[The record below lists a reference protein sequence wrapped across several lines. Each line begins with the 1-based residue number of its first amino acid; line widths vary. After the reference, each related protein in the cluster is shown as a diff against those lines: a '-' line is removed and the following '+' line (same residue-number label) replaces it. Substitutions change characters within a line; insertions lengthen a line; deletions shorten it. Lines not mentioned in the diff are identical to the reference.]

1 MVEDLAHVFF
11 HCPFAVQTWQVAGL
25 WHTVMTEI
33 QQSISAEA
41 AIFSLLQTLHN
52 ELQQRFAAVLW
63 SLWKHRNNKLW
74 QNENETAAQVIFR
87 AQNLMEGWVSVN
99 TTSTH
104 SSVSHGSRADQHR
117 QSVQA
122 NACVWQKPQQ
132 GRFKCNIDAAF
143 SSVWNRNGIG
153 VCLRDDNGTYVLAQT
168 RRFPTQLA
176 VDVGEAM
183 GLFHAIQWLTDMK
196 FDNVDFV
203 TDSKVTAEAF
213 NSPRNDVMEF
223 GT

>member
-1 MVEDLAHVFF
+1 MIDTDVKQWNSNLIHQLFSNAQAADILNTPLVLHIPADNLIWKGEKNGIYSVKSAYRLCVQELIDVSHLRRPGNWNVIWNLKAPPKIQNFLWHVCRGCLPTRAQLQSKGVECPVNCVSCNAMVEDLAHVFF

-87 AQNLMEGWVSVN
+87 A
-99 TTSTH
+99 
-104 SSVSHGSRADQHR
+104 
-117 QSVQA
+117 
-122 NACVWQKPQQ
+122 
-132 GRFKCNIDAAF
+132 
-143 SSVWNRNGIG
+143 
-153 VCLRDDNGTYVLAQT
+153 
-168 RRFPTQLA
+168 
-176 VDVGEAM
+176 
-183 GLFHAIQWLTDMK
+183 
-196 FDNVDFV
+196 
-203 TDSKVTAEAF
+203 
-213 NSPRNDVMEF
+213 
-223 GT
+223 